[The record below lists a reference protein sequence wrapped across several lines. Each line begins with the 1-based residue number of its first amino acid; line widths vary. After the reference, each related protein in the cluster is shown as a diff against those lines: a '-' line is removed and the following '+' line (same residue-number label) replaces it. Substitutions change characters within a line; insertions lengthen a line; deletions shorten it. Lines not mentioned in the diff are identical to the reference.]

1 MDIFVFQFDPAI
13 IRHQAM
19 RVSGVEHFKPTS
31 KTLRALL
38 MVVVP
43 MVTYGYWIKT
53 DRNAKENEY
62 RTGQVAYKDRR
73 FKFI

>member
-1 MDIFVFQFDPAI
+1 
-13 IRHQAM
+13 M

-31 KTLRALL
+31 KTLQAL
-38 MVVVP
+38 MIVVVP
-43 MVTYGYWIKT
+43 MLAYGYWIKS
-53 DRNAKENEY
+53 DRDAREQEF